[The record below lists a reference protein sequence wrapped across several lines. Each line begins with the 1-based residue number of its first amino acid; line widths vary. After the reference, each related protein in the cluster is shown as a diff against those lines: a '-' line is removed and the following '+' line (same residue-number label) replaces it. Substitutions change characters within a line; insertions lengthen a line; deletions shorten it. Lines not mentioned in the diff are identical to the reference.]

1 MIIAKRYT
9 NISIVVWTDVSS
21 VKRHR
26 FVDMNPTKLVL
37 GLTIFACCGG
47 SGRMAVGAVTPTTV
61 PRTSTVVKRSVVI
74 VTSLSIEVN
83 SVSSLIQTT
92 GDYLESLGGYVAN
105 EENTDS
111 ETGSMSI
118 RVPSKELPTLL
129 GWLDEQGI
137 VSNRKT
143 SATDVSKELFDHNL
157 ALVSLKK
164 TLTRMQ
170 QLLERP
176 DLDIEA
182 VLKIEAEMDR
192 LRTEIERIQGQLRF
206 VSSRVALATLNIDVR
221 SDEQVTSEKFR
232 TGVRMSHMRLL
243 APGSR
248 SANRFGLGLSIR
260 VPNIDQ
266 LANSPV
272 SRLTYSLDVF
282 DAVDGEKKVV
292 IATFGADVYSS
303 LFGDGKKRFF
313 NPYLGGRL
321 GYARLEGP
329 NFVLTGEAGVEVVK
343 TKYLTFEVNTQ
354 LTSFFGKGGPD
365 VALVSGAEFSLAF

>member
-1 MIIAKRYT
+1 
-9 NISIVVWTDVSS
+9 
-21 VKRHR
+21 
-26 FVDMNPTKLVL
+26 
-37 GLTIFACCGG
+37 
-47 SGRMAVGAVTPTTV
+47 
-61 PRTSTVVKRSVVI
+61 
-74 VTSLSIEVN
+74 
-83 SVSSLIQTT
+83 
-92 GDYLESLGGYVAN
+92 
-105 EENTDS
+105 
-111 ETGSMSI
+111 MSI
-118 RVPSKELPTLL
+118 RVPSNHLPTLL

-206 VSSRVALATLNIDVR
+206 VSSRVALATLNIAVR

-232 TGVRMSHMRLL
+232 TGVRLSHMRLL

-248 SANRFGLGLSIR
+248 SANRFGLGVSIR

-292 IATFGADVYSS
+292 IATVGADVYSS
-303 LFGDGKKRFF
+303 LFGDGKKRFL

-329 NFVLTGEAGVEVVK
+329 NFVLTGEAGLEVVK